1 MRAANKA
8 QEQARRRT
16 DEKGRREDAARRAR
30 ELAEQ
35 QAETMPLVEDVER
48 PRRERVVE
56 AELTDPAPHGG
67 ILEVLSMRYLLR
79 LIVRRELAK
88 MYAASVLGLLWSY
101 VQPATRFV
109 VYYFIFGFVMQVHR
123 GVPNFAVHLFC
134 GMVFLHYFTETW
146 AGGTRSIRS
155 NRQLV
160 LKMRVPREIFPI
172 SMMIVAFYHTGPQLL
187 LLLIIC
193 LVIGWHVTWSAAL
206 AGLLG
211 LAILVLFSMAMG
223 MIFSALNVY
232 AQDTQNIVST
242 FGQFLHF
249 MVPMIYPFSFI
260 ADIGD
265 NHPVIYQLYLANPL
279 AEAVMLLQKFFWQPL
294 AAHPDRLDA
303 NFPPDLW
310 ERGFVMLAV
319 CLLLVFLAQRFF
331 ARVEGRIPELL

>member
-8 QEQARRRT
+8 HGRGERDV
-16 DEKGRREDAARRAR
+16 DESGRRKDAARRAR
-30 ELAEQ
+30 ALAEKN
-35 QAETMPLVEDVER
+35 ADVMPVVEAKER
-48 PRRERVVE
+48 PRRERVVD
-56 AELTDPAPHGG
+56 AELDDPAPHGG
-67 ILEVLSMRYLLR
+67 LLEVLSMRYLLR
-79 LIVRRELAK
+79 LITRRELAK

-101 VQPATRFV
+101 VQPATRFI
-109 VYYFIFGFVMQVHR
+109 VYYFIFGVVMHTHR

-160 LKMRVPREIFPI
+160 MKMRVPREIFPVT
-172 SMMIVAFYHTGPQLL
+172 MMIVAFYHTGPQLL
-187 LLLIIC
+187 LLMVIC
-193 LVIGWHVTWSAAL
+193 LIVGWHLTWSAVL

-211 LAILVLFSMAMG
+211 LAILVLFSMAMA
-223 MIFSALNVY
+223 IVFSALNVF
-232 AQDTQNIVST
+232 AQDTQNIVAT

-249 MVPMIYPFSFI
+249 MVPMIYPFSLI
-260 ADIGD
+260 AEMGK

-294 AAHPDRLDA
+294 ADHPERLDA

-310 ERGFVMLAV
+310 ERGLIMLGV
-319 CLLLVFLAQRFF
+319 CLLLVYLAQRFF
-331 ARVEGRIPELL
+331 ARVESRIPELL